1 MIANKTNNSEI
12 GKSHFSKPVEDLI
25 QQRFSCRTYRNDVL
39 EGDIQSR
46 LGQFAAAASRGPFG
60 SEVRFELVAA
70 SAQDPK
76 RLRSLGTYGFI
87 KDASAYLVGAMDE
100 DAFNPEDYG
109 YLLEQI
115 ILCATDLGLGT
126 CWLGGTFTKSSFA
139 RKIAAQ
145 DREVVPAVSAVGYI
159 AEKPRRIETWLKNR
173 RGTKRRLPW
182 SHLFFDEDFSTP
194 LDIEALNGFSSVLEM
209 VRLAPSASNRQP
221 WRVIKRADQWHFYL
235 QRTPGYQDNL
245 LTRWTTVAD
254 LQRMDMGIAMSHF
267 EMTALELGLT
277 GSWVVQEPQLEL
289 PDAFTEYTVSWVA
302 QNLGFTQ

>member
-1 MIANKTNNSEI
+1 MMVDKVTNTYNESPQY
-12 GKSHFSKPVEDLI
+12 SKPVVDLI

-39 EGDIQSR
+39 EDDIQSR
-46 LGQFAAAASRGPFG
+46 LGEFAAAAARGPLG
-60 SEVRFELVAA
+60 HEARFELVAA
-70 SAQDPK
+70 SDQDPK

-87 KDASAYLVGAMDE
+87 QGASAYLVGAMDKN
-100 DAFNPEDYG
+100 AFNPEDYG

-115 ILCATDLGLGT
+115 ILYATDLGLGT

-139 RKIAAQ
+139 RKIATQ
-145 DREVVPAVSAVGYI
+145 DNEVVPAVSAVGYI

-221 WRVIKRADQWHFYL
+221 WRVIKRADQWHIYL
-235 QRTPGYQDNL
+235 QRTPGYRDNL
-245 LTRWTTVAD
+245 LSRLTTVAD

-267 EMTALELGLT
+267 ELTVLELGLT
-277 GSWVVQEPQLEL
+277 GSWVIQDPQIAL

-302 QNLGFTQ
+302 